1 MIAPLDLATLPVP
14 AQKILSGPPKLQEM
28 AAKGVAIGVGP
39 GDLVLF
45 GTAPDTPKTS
55 TGVAIVTE
63 VLADGRLKVI
73 GGDYKGTV
81 AERTV
86 ALKGIYGWVDA

>member
-1 MIAPLDLATLPVP
+1 MLSKHGCQIAPRTFYAWLSRPPSARTLW
-14 AQKILSGPPKLQEM
+14 
-28 AAKGVAIGVGP
+28 
-39 GDLVLF
+39 
-45 GTAPDTPKTS
+45 DT
-55 TGVAIVTE
+55 VVTE

-86 ALKGIYGWVDA
+86 ALKGVYGWVDA